1 MINIRKGLFN
11 IIFVLISLIIIIT
24 SISGYAIS
32 SNGDA
37 YTLKYIAEKFIF
49 FGLIILS
56 SLLTAYVVIKMS
68 SRNIIADLDKLIDT
82 LKMGQYDIETQ
93 LRKRGILGEKISDIL
108 HFMIQLNNKK
118 TLRISTLH
126 NSINAIMEQISER
139 MIIAD
144 ATGKINYMSRS
155 LIEQN
160 KNNDD
165 TYKNINDILTET
177 EILSVMKDAEKTNQP
192 VIIKEKSGILRQR
205 KITVYPVQN
214 AKRVISLFLIVISG
228 NSK

>member
-1 MINIRKGLFN
+1 MINIKNALFN
-11 IIFVLISLIIIIT
+11 VIFILIGLIIIIA
-24 SISGYAIS
+24 SVSGYAIS

-49 FGLIILS
+49 FGLIILF
-56 SLLTAYVVIKMS
+56 SLLTAYIVIRMS
-68 SRNIIADLDKLIDT
+68 SRSIISDLDKLIDT

-93 LRKRGILGEKISDIL
+93 LRKRGILGEKISYIL

-139 MIIAD
+139 ILIAD
-144 ATGKINYMSRS
+144 ATGKINYMSSS
-155 LIEQN
+155 LNEPN
-160 KNNDD
+160 KNSDD
-165 TYKNINDILTET
+165 TYKNINDIFTGT
-177 EILSVMKDAEKTNQP
+177 DILSLMKDAEKTNQP
-192 VIIKEKSGILRQR
+192 VLIKEKSGILKQR
-205 KITVYPVQN
+205 KITVYPVHD
-214 AKRVISLFLIVISG
+214 AKRAISSFLIVISG